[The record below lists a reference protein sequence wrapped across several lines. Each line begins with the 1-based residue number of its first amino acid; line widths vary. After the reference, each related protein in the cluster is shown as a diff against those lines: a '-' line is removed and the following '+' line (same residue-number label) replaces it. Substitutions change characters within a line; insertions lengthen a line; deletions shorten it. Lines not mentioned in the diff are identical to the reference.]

1 MSDPVAHRRS
11 TCRASTMAT
20 RMAAKHGGDA
30 RAAMARRTSDRS
42 RKEGGP
48 GWKPMGTRKGS
59 MVPRDYLC
67 NDGGPP
73 RWFCPL
79 VKRREEKTRPLMLF
93 LPGLDGTGQMIA
105 PQAENLADR
114 FEVWA
119 MAVPQDSKASF
130 QELVDMAVD
139 TVRKEAER
147 SPPERPV
154 YLVGDSFGAVVAIE
168 VAYRLPKHVQRLV
181 LVNPA
186 TSASRTPW
194 TQMGGL
200 FPLLPVEIYEALPYA
215 IAPILAN
222 PLRVAETFSGG
233 TLSPFDTANALVEML
248 ALAPALTEL
257 FPQEVLKHRLQVL
270 NEGVEMVEPHI
281 RDLKQRVLVVAADE
295 DRLLPSV
302 EEGERLRRKLRT
314 ARLEKV
320 QGASHALLAE
330 KRVNLMRIIEKA
342 SFYVEQR
349 GLTSP
354 SRDPKGPRG
363 LKNLTVDIPTE
374 AERRQALEGGVD
386 NLRRLTS
393 PIYLSTTPEGNIVK
407 GLGGIPNQRPLL
419 FVGNHTLW
427 ALDMG
432 MMIEHFL
439 SERKMLLRGLAHPA
453 LFAQSGPESGGVSN
467 VFSQFGAV
475 QVSGRNL
482 HRLLEAEEAVL
493 LFPGGVREALK
504 GRGEEYKLFWPQNA
518 EFVRMAAKFDAT
530 IIPFAAV
537 GGDEIFEILMD
548 SKDVLNLPII
558 GDSVRQRIKD
568 LPNARSAAM
577 SRQEESFA
585 SPLITP
591 RVPPRFYF
599 LYGKPVD
606 MSDVDP
612 NDKGACERIYMNI
625 QTEIYRSF
633 DYLLSKRKADPY
645 ADLGPRLVYE
655 APSQF
660 KQQAP
665 TFSL

>member
-1 MSDPVAHRRS
+1 
-11 TCRASTMAT
+11 
-20 RMAAKHGGDA
+20 
-30 RAAMARRTSDRS
+30 MARRVGTGSNTH
-42 RKEGGP
+42 GGP
-48 GWKPMGTRKGS
+48 GNKPMGKRKGA

-79 VKRREEKTRPLMLF
+79 VKKREEKTRPLMLF

-105 PQAENLADR
+105 PQAENLADK
-114 FEVWA
+114 FDLWA
-119 MAVPQDSKASF
+119 MAVPQDSKANF
-130 QELVDMAVD
+130 EEIVDKAVD
-139 TVRKEAER
+139 TVRREAEN

-154 YLVGDSFGAVVAIE
+154 YLAGDSFGAVVAIE
-168 VAYRLPKHVQRLV
+168 VAHRLPQHVQRLV
-181 LVNPA
+181 LINPA

-194 TQMGGL
+194 TQWGGL
-200 FPLLPVEIYEALPYA
+200 FPLLPIEVYEALPYA
-215 IAPILAN
+215 IAPVLAN
-222 PLRVAETFSGG
+222 PLRVAETLAGE

-248 ALAPALTEL
+248 ALAPALTEV
-257 FPQEVLKHRLQVL
+257 FPQEVLKHRLRVL
-270 NEGVEMVEPHI
+270 KEGVEKVEPHI
-281 RDLKQRVLVVAADE
+281 RELKQRVLIVAAEE

-302 EEGERLRRKLRT
+302 EEGERLRRRLRT
-314 ARLEKV
+314 ARLEKI

-330 KRVNLMRIIEKA
+330 KRVNLMKVIEKA
-342 SFYVEQR
+342 NFYVESR

-354 SRDPKGPRG
+354 SRDLKGPRG
-363 LKNLTVDIPTE
+363 LKHLTVDIPTD

-393 PIYLSTTPEGNIVK
+393 PIYLSTTPEGNVVR
-407 GLGGIPNQRPLL
+407 GLGGIPEKRPLL

-432 MMIEHFL
+432 MMIERFL
-439 SERKMLLRGLAHPA
+439 SDRKMLLRGLAHPA
-453 LFAQSGPESGGVSN
+453 LFAQSGPESGGVTN

-493 LFPGGVREALK
+493 LFPGGVREAFK

-518 EFVRMAAKFDAT
+518 EFVRMAAKFNAT

-537 GGDEIFEILMD
+537 GGDEIFEILLD
-548 SKDVLNLPII
+548 SKEVLDLPII
-558 GDSVRQRIKD
+558 GDSVRERIKN

-577 SRQEESFA
+577 SRQEENFA
-585 SPLITP
+585 SPLIAP

-599 LYGKPVD
+599 LYGKPMD
-606 MSDVDP
+606 MSDVSS
-612 NDKGACERIYMNI
+612 NDKEACEKAYMDI
-625 QTEIYRSF
+625 QAEIYRGF
-633 DYLLSKRKADPY
+633 DYLLTKRKTDPY
-645 ADLGPRLVYE
+645 ADLGSRLIYE

-665 TFSL
+665 TFPL